1 MRKLVFMLALM
12 LAMCATASAQTYT
25 RQGTTFTETGTSRT
39 KAEPQKTQF
48 TWKDKDGTA
57 YPIYIGNNGSCFV
70 LKVSKQSGKEYRKY
84 LGEQI
89 SKEICAELGRE
100 YTYKPKEK

>member
-12 LAMCATASAQTYT
+12 LAMCATVSAQTYT
-25 RQGTTFTETGTSRT
+25 RQGTTFTETGTS
-39 KAEPQKTQF
+39 KK
-48 TWKDKDGTA
+48 
-57 YPIYIGNNGSCFV
+57 
-70 LKVSKQSGKEYRKY
+70 SGKEYCKY